1 MMKSI
6 KYVFISLLLII
17 LQTSI
22 MRLISIEGIVPDVLA
37 VWIVYIALKRGQ
49 VSATL
54 WGFFIGLVLDFATG
68 NFIGLSALSKT
79 LCGFTA
85 GYFFSEN
92 KTQLTLSSYRF
103 LVVVLVSSL
112 VQNVVYFI
120 IFTRGTEIGLLRAV
134 WGFGIA
140 TTLYTATAA
149 LLPMF
154 GFSRKYI
161 S

>member
-1 MMKSI
+1 MMKSV
-6 KYVFISLLLII
+6 KYVFISLFLII
-17 LQTSI
+17 IQTSV
-22 MRLISIEGIVPDVLA
+22 MRLVSIEGITPDVLA
-37 VWIVYIALKRGQ
+37 VWVVYIALRRGQ

-54 WGFFIGLVLDFATG
+54 WGFSIGLVLDFATG

-85 GYFFSEN
+85 GYFFNEN
-92 KTQLTLSSYRF
+92 KTQHTLSSYRF
-103 LVVVLVSSL
+103 LIVVLVSSL

-120 IFTRGTEIGLLRAV
+120 IFTRGTEIGLLRAI

-140 TTLYTATAA
+140 TSLYTATAA

-154 GFSRKYI
+154 GFSRKYL

>member
-1 MMKSI
+1 MMKSV
-6 KYVFISLLLII
+6 KYVFISLFLII